1 MPELRKDPI
10 VGRWVII
17 STDRAKRPTDFV
29 RDQVQMKG
37 GFCPFCYGNEN
48 KTPPEILSYRPNNN
62 GGRTAPNTP
71 GWTVRVVPNKFPA
84 LGIEGTMSR
93 QAEGMFDKM
102 NGIGAHEVV
111 IETPDHNQTLATL
124 PEKRVE
130 DVLWA
135 FRDRIL
141 DLKQDKR
148 FKYILIFKN
157 HGEAAGASLEHP
169 HGQLIALPIL
179 PKHVAEELEGAK
191 QYYVYKERCVFCDIL
206 RQETEDPSRVVAENE
221 DFVTL
226 APYAPRFP
234 FETWILPK
242 RHESAFEN
250 SPSHVFENLA
260 KALKLL
266 LMKADM
272 VLGNPAYNL
281 VIHTSPVQDPQNDF
295 YHWHIEFMPKLTK
308 TAGFEWGTGFYLNP
322 TPPEEAA
329 RFLREAEIIP
339 PKPEKVPAPLVTK

>member
-10 VGRWVII
+10 IGRWVII

-29 RDQVQMKG
+29 RDRPQNKG
-37 GFCPFCYGNEN
+37 GFCPFCYGNES
-48 KTPPEILSYRPNNN
+48 KTPPEVLAYRPGQN
-62 GGRTAPNTP
+62 GNSNLRDTP

-84 LGIEGTMSR
+84 LGIEGNLNR

-102 NGIGAHEVV
+102 NGLGAHEVI
-111 IETPDHNQTLATL
+111 IETPDHNASLEQL
-124 PEKRVE
+124 PEKRIE

-157 HGEAAGASLEHP
+157 HGESAGASLEHS
-169 HGQLIALPIL
+169 HAQLIALPIL
-179 PKHVAEELEGAK
+179 PKHVVEELEGAK
-191 QYYVYKERCVFCDIL
+191 QYYIYKERCVFCDIV
-206 RQETEDPSRVVAENE
+206 RQELDNGLRVVAENDE
-221 DFVTL
+221 TL
-226 APYAPRFP
+226 TIAPFAPRFP

-242 RHESAFEN
+242 RHESGFEN
-250 SPSHVFENLA
+250 SSSRVYENLA
-260 KALKLL
+260 KAIKVLL
-266 LMKADM
+266 QKADL
-272 VLGNPAYNL
+272 VLDNPAYNL
-281 VIHTSPVQDPQNDF
+281 VLHTSPLQEATNDH

-308 TAGFEWGTGFYLNP
+308 TAGFEWGTGFYINP

-329 RFLREAEIIP
+329 RFLREANVEI
-339 PKPEKVPAPLVTK
+339 PALVR

>member
-29 RDQVQMKG
+29 REQVKMKG
-37 GFCPFCYGNEN
+37 GFCPFCYGNES
-48 KTPPEILSYRPNNN
+48 KTPPEILAYRPNPN
-62 GGRTAPNTP
+62 GGPPPAKNSP

-84 LGIEGTMSR
+84 LGIEGNLNR

-102 NGIGAHEVV
+102 NGIGAHEVI
-111 IETPDHNQTLATL
+111 IETPDHSGNLTTM
-124 PEKRVE
+124 PEKRIE

-157 HGEAAGASLEHP
+157 HGEAAGASLEHA
-169 HGQLIALPIL
+169 HCQLIALPIL
-179 PKHVAEELEGAK
+179 PRNVVEELEGAK
-191 QYYVYKERCVFCDIL
+191 QYFTYKERCVFCDMI
-206 RQETEDPSRVVAENE
+206 RQELDSGIRVVGENNE
-221 DFVTL
+221 FVTL
-226 APYAPRFP
+226 APFAPRFP

-250 SPSHVFENLA
+250 SSSQMYADLSR
-260 KALKLL
+260 ALKNLL
-266 LMKADM
+266 TRADR
-272 VLGNPAYNL
+272 VLDNPAYNL
-281 VIHTSPVQDPQNDF
+281 VIHTSPVQDPTNDH

-308 TAGFEWGTGFYLNP
+308 TAGFEWGTGFYINP

-329 RFLREAEIIP
+329 KFLREADVEA
-339 PKPEKVPAPLVTK
+339 PAPTAVGI